1 MICDFCEKNILTNE
15 TIFKGYDCT
24 FCSSY
29 CRNEIINNNFI
40 RDPKLSEFK
49 KWYKYKQPPNF
60 IECTPK
66 RTKSII
72 DFENRN
78 NMEYKINFQN
88 LYLEKNSISSNNNVN
103 DASYSF
109 YDYTCNYI
117 NMMNKFKFINFI
129 YGILT
134 IKIF

>member
-1 MICDFCEKNILTNE
+1 MICDYCESIILSNSK
-15 TIFKGYDCT
+15 IYKGFDCT

-29 CRNEIINNNFI
+29 CRNEIENKNFV

-49 KWYKYKQPPNF
+49 KWYKYKEPPSF

-78 NMEYKINFQN
+78 NTEYKIDISNQ
-88 LYLEKNSISSNNNVN
+88 YLKNNISSNNTTNETC
-103 DASYSF
+103 YSF
-109 YDYTCNYI
+109 YDYSCNYI
-117 NMMNKFKFINFI
+117 NIINKFKFINFI
-129 YGILT
+129 YQILS

>member
-1 MICDFCEKNILTNE
+1 MICDFCEKIILANT
-15 TIFKGYDCT
+15 TIFKGFDCT
-24 FCSSY
+24 FCSSH
-29 CRNEIINNNFI
+29 CRNKIESKNFI

-49 KWYKYKQPPNF
+49 KWYKYKQPPDF

-78 NMEYKINFQN
+78 NTEYKINISN
-88 LYLEKNSISSNNNVN
+88 LYLKNDISNNNTIN
-103 DASYSF
+103 ESSYSF
-109 YDYTCNYI
+109 YDYSCNYI
-117 NMMNKFKFINFI
+117 NIINKFKFLNFI
-129 YGILT
+129 YGFLS

>member
-1 MICDFCEKNILTNE
+1 MICDFCEKIILADT
-15 TIFKGYDCT
+15 TIFKGFDCT
-24 FCSSY
+24 FCSSH
-29 CRNEIINNNFI
+29 CRNEIANKNFV

-78 NMEYKINFQN
+78 NAEYKINISN
-88 LYLEKNSISSNNNVN
+88 KYLKNNISSNNTTN
-103 DASYSF
+103 DTSYSF
-109 YDYTCNYI
+109 YDYSCNYI
-117 NMMNKFKFINFI
+117 NIINKFKFINFI
-129 YGILT
+129 YGILS